1 VGLSSLPERWLNA
14 LSVSTIHV
22 TPSAVAQGVAV
33 GVLVSLL
40 FALVPLLEMRRIK
53 PLLLL
58 RAETPAGRQRDWQ
71 TVAAALAIGAALVL
85 VAIWQADSV
94 RAGLYVCGGL
104 AAVSAAL
111 LVVSRVLVRA
121 VRPLTRSPRFAV
133 RHAVVSLGRPG
144 NQTRVVLMSVGLG
157 CFFILAMRAMQANL
171 MAEFDGQV
179 GRSAPDLVLIDVQ
192 PNQVA
197 GVTGAVAPYATR
209 AASFFPMMRARV
221 IGVEGRRAQLPNLDA
236 IRRQGRLTREF
247 GITFRDHLQDNE
259 RLLGGEF
266 WTARLAGDRTPDGAD
281 TEVSIEEMVHEDANV
296 DVGDLVRFDIGGR
309 TISARVTS
317 IRKVTWDEAQN
328 GGFVFVLR
336 PGPAV
341 DRAPHTFV
349 GFVQV
354 PPGAEGAAALERDLV
369 RAYPNVSVID
379 VREVLAAIREVVDN
393 ATLGVTIVGAVTLFG
408 GILILVGAVAVTK
421 FQRLYEAAIYRTLGA
436 STRLLTTMTAIEY
449 GLIGLLAGAIGG
461 AGAFVLSWAI
471 ATRLFEIEWH
481 PVPGLLAAGV
491 VLTSVTVCI
500 VGLVA
505 SADVLVRKPLSTLRS
520 E

>member
-1 VGLSSLPERWLNA
+1 
-14 LSVSTIHV
+14 
-22 TPSAVAQGVAV
+22 
-33 GVLVSLL
+33 
-40 FALVPLLEMRRIK
+40 
-53 PLLLL
+53 
-58 RAETPAGRQRDWQ
+58 
-71 TVAAALAIGAALVL
+71 
-85 VAIWQADSV
+85 
-94 RAGLYVCGGL
+94 
-104 AAVSAAL
+104 
-111 LVVSRVLVRA
+111 
-121 VRPLTRSPRFAV
+121 
-133 RHAVVSLGRPG
+133 
-144 NQTRVVLMSVGLG
+144 MSVGLG

-197 GVTGAVAPYATR
+197 GVTSAVSPYATR
-209 AASFFPMMRARV
+209 AASFLPMMRARV
-221 IGVEGRRAQLPNLDA
+221 IGVEGRRAHLPNLDA

-266 WTARLAGDRTPDGAD
+266 WTARLPEDRTPDGAD

-471 ATRLFEIEWH
+471 ATRLFAIEWH

-491 VLTSVTVCI
+491 VLTGVIVCV
-500 VGLVA
+500 VGLLA